1 VNRKVNRGTILK
13 TLSLVYDS
21 AGRWLVINLLTL
33 TGRSLFPLAGLYLLK
48 RLVET
53 LTKSPETGQ
62 MAVITGVVWMIIAL
76 AIVLAADDLLLIS
89 GRYTLKVQSK
99 KLEAYVMAQ
108 IHSQA
113 STMGLKSFGE
123 PSFHELLERAA
134 SDASW
139 RPAAIVGNL
148 FLLFRGILSFIIMAV
163 VLSRFSIL
171 MSLILP
177 MAFLPL
183 FLSRSFTSKQL
194 YKSRQQQTP
203 LNRKASYFSWLI
215 TGERPAREIKLF
227 GLGNYFMSL
236 YNDYF
241 MRSEEIDLRTLKQSS
256 RYALIAAI
264 FKTAA
269 LAGVIIILVNSM
281 INGGITAG
289 DLAIY
294 IVASRQAMV
303 YLRDAFS
310 GLSGAREDKLFL
322 NDYFEFIEQKS
333 DLITLQPAVAAP
345 ESMNE
350 IEIRDLSFTY
360 QGSDTPA
367 LRNVSLTIREG
378 ERIAIVGD
386 NGSGKST
393 LVKLL
398 CRLYDPDAG
407 YIKYAGTD
415 VRYILPEEYRKR
427 FSVVFQDFMLYYL
440 SARENISISDFDHK
454 ADDENIGIAMARVGL
469 DELFSTLP
477 EGYDTAL
484 GHMTPEG
491 RELSWGEWQK
501 IAIARALFR
510 RAPVLILDEPSS
522 SLDAKAEYEIFSRL
536 DSITEGRTTIFIS
549 HRLSNIMTADRI
561 VVLSK
566 GTVVECGTHEELM
579 SQNGI
584 YSGMYNR
591 QKSMYR

>member
-1 VNRKVNRGTILK
+1 MNRKVNRGTILK

>member
-1 VNRKVNRGTILK
+1 MNRKVNRGTILK

-256 RYALIAAI
+256 RYEIIAAI